1 MTGLAGTGTLLRL
14 ALRRDRVL
22 LPTSILAVVG
32 LVTAAARATIDLYPD
47 AGLAVAA
54 MAEALSNPA
63 VVALYGPI
71 SDPSSLDSLA
81 TFKTVLLGAV
91 FLVLLVYVVV
101 RRHTRT
107 EEEEGRLELLGG
119 GVVGRRAPLA
129 AAVVLAT
136 AAVLITTLLVTAAS
150 VQVGLD
156 DRGSVALG
164 VAWATAGLT
173 WVGVTAVAAQLSGTA
188 RGAAGFALG
197 TLALAYVVRVIGDG
211 AAEGSPA
218 RLLSWLSPLGWVVK
232 VQAYGANR
240 LWVGVLGVAA
250 YVILVA
256 LAFVLLERRDLG
268 AGILASRTGPARGRL
283 HSVGALARRLA
294 TGTVAG
300 WVIGVSVLATVMASV
315 APNVETF
322 LSGSDIKDLLT
333 RFGGSAGTLI
343 DTFFATEL
351 GFAGVA
357 VSALGI
363 ALILRLRSE
372 ETAGRTE
379 PVLATRTT
387 RIRWA
392 LSHLLVALAATA
404 LVLAVMG
411 LVLGVV
417 RGGQVDDVPGEIAS
431 LGGAALSRLPAVWVC
446 LGVALAFVGLAPR
459 WTGFAWGVLL
469 TFFALGE
476 FGELLELPDWLVQLS
491 PFAHLP
497 TLPGGQ
503 PEWAPLV
510 WLTLVAAALVGA
522 GLYGIRRRD
531 IG

>member
-22 LPTSILAVVG
+22 LPTSILAVVF
-32 LVTAAARATIDLYPD
+32 LVTAAARATIDLYPEP
-47 AGLAVAA
+47 ALAIAA
-54 MAEALSNPA
+54 MQEALSNPA
-63 VVALYGPI
+63 VVALYGPV
-71 SDPSSLDSLA
+71 SDPSSIDSLA

-129 AAVVLAT
+129 AAVLLAT
-136 AAVLITTLLVTAAS
+136 AAVLLTALLVTVAS

-156 DRGSVALG
+156 DTGSVGLG
-164 VAWATAGLT
+164 IAWATAGLT
-173 WVGVTAVAAQLSGTA
+173 WVGVTAVAAQLAGTS

-197 TLALAYVVRVIGDG
+197 ALAVAYVVRVIGDG
-211 AAEGSPA
+211 AGEGTLVA
-218 RLLSWLSPLGWVVK
+218 GVSWLSPLGWVVK

-240 LWVGVLGVAA
+240 LWVGALGVIA
-250 YVILVA
+250 YLLLVT

-268 AGILASRTGPARGRL
+268 SGIFAGRAGPARGRL
-283 HSVGALARRLA
+283 RTTGALARRLA
-294 TGTVAG
+294 GGTIAG
-300 WVIGVSVLATVMASV
+300 WVVGVAVLGSVMGSV
-315 APNVETF
+315 APNVERF
-322 LSGSDIKDLLT
+322 LSGSEIRDLLT
-333 RFGGSAGTLI
+333 RLGGSAGSLI

-351 GFAGVA
+351 GFAAVA

-363 ALILRLRSE
+363 ALVLRLRAE
-372 ETAGRTE
+372 ETAGRAE
-379 PVLATRTT
+379 SVLATRTT
-387 RIRWA
+387 RIGWA
-392 LSHLLVALAATA
+392 VSQLGVALVGTA

-417 RGGQVDDVPGEIAS
+417 RGGQVGDVPGQVAS
-431 LGGAALSRLPAVWVC
+431 LGGAALARLPAVWVC
-446 LGVALAFVGLAPR
+446 TAVALAFVGVAPR
-459 WTGFAWGVLL
+459 WTGFTWGVLL

-476 FGELLELPDWLVQLS
+476 FGELLELPGWLVALS

-497 TLPGGQ
+497 RLPGGAV
-503 PEWAPLV
+503 EWAPLV
-510 WLTLVAAALVGA
+510 ALLAVAAALVGA
-522 GLYGIRRRD
+522 GLYGLRNRD
-531 IG
+531 IT